1 MCSAA
6 NSRKV
11 FVIPGNGSGD
21 ILAANWYKWVRDQV
35 NKTGVECVVKNMP
48 DPGFLFVDLILDYSV
63 AEEIERAR
71 ASESFVR
78 VCYSKLAGDFF
89 ELETSNTTKGS

>member
-1 MCSAA
+1 MCGLFQRFVDCEVLEGLTFFALAIRMCSAA

-21 ILAANWYKWVRDQV
+21 ILAANWYKWLRDQV

-48 DPGFLFVDLILDYSV
+48 DPGFL
-63 AEEIERAR
+63 
-71 ASESFVR
+71 
-78 VCYSKLAGDFF
+78 
-89 ELETSNTTKGS
+89 N